1 MSILGLYQNDTAKLQ
16 KLDLQHYERIFKVFN
31 ESINNK
37 SFYYYN
43 ILRKISLPDNI
54 DPAFTAIY
62 EVKTSLPLTIISYNI
77 YKDIRLWWIILLF
90 NRQAIADNIFIV
102 PGGVKLKYIKPQFL
116 EAVFTQITNL
126 TIFDG
131 RHY

>member
-102 PGGVKLKYIKPQFL
+102 PGAVKLKYIKPQFL
-116 EAVFTQITNL
+116 EAVFMQITNL